1 MIRGVG
7 DSVVAMANASSGVRI
22 SDECKLK
29 FMQLKQKRTYRYIIF
44 KIDEKVQEIMVE
56 KTGAPN
62 ESYDA
67 FSSSLP
73 DNDPRFGVFDLD
85 FLSEDNRPLSKIFF
99 IAWSPDTAR
108 VKAKMLYASSKDR
121 CRRELEGI
129 HYEVQA
135 TDPTEMEMDVIKEK
149 VK

>member
-1 MIRGVG
+1 
-7 DSVVAMANASSGVRI
+7 MAHAASGVRM

-29 FMQLKQKRTYRYIIF
+29 FMELKRRKTYRYIIF
-44 KIDEKVQEIMVE
+44 KIDAKVQEIVVE
-56 KTGAPN
+56 KTGSPD

-73 DNDPRFGVFDLD
+73 EDDPRFGVFDLD
-85 FLSEDNRPLSKIFF
+85 FVTDENVSKSKIFF

-121 CRRELEGI
+121 CRRELDGV

-135 TDPTEMEMDVIKEK
+135 TDPTEMDLQVIKDRAK
-149 VK
+149 